1 MVFFVPILLISGSMK
16 ILFTRFPLES
26 AIKGG
31 AELQTISLM
40 KGLLQRGHEVAFTG
54 SCPALLS
61 LCRELGIP
69 TVEWDIGPPP
79 VTKWHSISFFWRKR
93 HMRQSLR
100 QLMDT
105 FFKEGPGVDVVVMLS
120 LTGKLLLTD
129 IVTDLGAR
137 AFWIE
142 HDRVGNWLLKNP
154 WLRTLIHQSRKA
166 TTIVVS
172 ELSHR
177 IYRKLGWHED
187 DLLVIPNGVDTER
200 LHTNKLETSNQ
211 QPVTH
216 MLRIACIARL
226 SPEKGVDLLVEA
238 VASLAG
244 VHLEI
249 VGEGREAEKLK
260 MLTRM
265 SNTTDMVTFTPF
277 VEQVTD
283 VYSRMDVLVLP
294 SRDHD
299 PFGLAAAEAMMLGI
313 PVIVTDQC
321 GIAGYLTNETDALVV
336 PANSPL
342 ALKEAIEKMQK
353 PLLRDAIGKAGQKT
367 AERVFSL
374 ERMIDA
380 YETAFGA

>member
-1 MVFFVPILLISGSMK
+1 MK

-31 AELQTISLM
+31 AELQTVSLM
-40 KGLLQRGHEVAFTG
+40 KGLIERGHEVAFTG

-61 LCRELGIP
+61 LCREMGIP
-69 TVEWDIGPPP
+69 TVEWYIGPPP
-79 VTKWHSISFFWRKR
+79 VTKWHAISFFWRKR
-93 HMRQSLR
+93 HMRQSLKK
-100 QLMDT
+100 LMGA
-105 FFKEGPGVDVVVMLS
+105 FFTDSAGFDVVVMLS

-137 AFWIE
+137 AIWIE
-142 HDRVGNWLLKNP
+142 HDRVGNWLRKNP
-154 WLRTLIHQSRKA
+154 WLPTLIRQSRKA

-187 DLLVIPNGVDTER
+187 DLLVIPNGVDVTR
-200 LHTNKLETSNQ
+200 LAGALSKEK
-211 QPVTH
+211 PVNGD
-216 MLRIACIARL
+216 LRIGCVARL

-265 SNTTDMVTFTPF
+265 SNTADMVTFTPF

-283 VYSRMDVLVLP
+283 VYRRIDVLVLP

-321 GIAGYLTNETDALVV
+321 GIASYLTNGTDAIVI
-336 PANSPL
+336 PADSGS
-342 ALKEAIEKMQK
+342 ALREAIEQMQK
-353 PLLRDAIGKAGQKT
+353 QTLRDAIGAAGQKT
-367 AERVFSL
+367 AERDFSL
-374 ERMIDA
+374 KRMIDA
-380 YETAFGA
+380 YESALS